1 MRISTSRFPRNTQI
15 CSTQGQTYFTLA
27 PMLKSLQQFHLRFR
41 HSIRSV
47 SRFLIYFIAFFLVAL
62 AYWVGENFGEP
73 PLEQVLYHLQFGM
86 NGLVDTDVALIRS
99 FVETCLVWPI
109 GLALVIV
116 LVDTAMALFLS
127 HTHRDY
133 FLAKMAGKLNIHLIR
148 GVYWVI
154 GHRAPAYVLIA
165 GTIYFSMQFSVL
177 AFIHHQFGHD
187 YFSAHYV
194 YPEKVEIQAKS
205 PKNLVLIYVES
216 LENSYKDK
224 TLFGHNLLA
233 KLDALGGESFTQFKQ
248 APGTGWTIAGIT
260 ATQCGLPLKS
270 VSLYDGNG
278 VGENIKSF
286 LPRAVCLGDI
296 LHKFGYYNVY
306 MGSDAL
312 PFSGKGKFFQDH
324 HYDEVY
330 GRDELKGNLSKQQMN
345 YWGLYDD
352 ALLKHAKDK
361 LTQLHKRKKRFNLVV
376 TTIDTHGPYGYYS
389 NTCKQKGVNDFA
401 GIVECAAGN
410 VAEFVDWM
418 KKRGYLKDTQVV
430 ILGDHLAMENPLSE
444 KIYTIQ
450 QRTIYNQ
457 FISYPVMQKNR
468 DEVLHFDMYPT
479 IIEFLGFNVV
489 GGRLGLGYSAISNQ
503 LPAQSTSFEEMEEN
517 LLNNSEQYL
526 DLWKPKTTD

>member
-1 MRISTSRFPRNTQI
+1 
-15 CSTQGQTYFTLA
+15 
-27 PMLKSLQQFHLRFR
+27 MLKSLQQFHLRFR
-41 HSIRSV
+41 HTIRSV
-47 SRFLIYFIAFFLVAL
+47 SRFLIYFLAFFLAAL

-86 NGLVDTDVALIRS
+86 NGLVDTDTALIQS
-99 FVETCLVWPI
+99 FVETCLAWPI

-116 LVDTAMALFLS
+116 LIDTAMALFLS
-127 HTHRDY
+127 HTHQHY
-133 FLAKMAGKLNIHLIR
+133 FLAKMAGKLNIHLIKV
-148 GVYWVI
+148 VYWVI
-154 GHRAPAYVLIA
+154 GHRAPAYVLVAAI
-165 GTIYFSMQFSVL
+165 IYFSMQFSVL
-177 AFIHHQFGHD
+177 AFIHHQFGDD

-194 YPEKVEIQAKS
+194 YPEKVEIQAKN

-224 TLFGHNLLA
+224 TLFGDNLLA
-233 KLDALGGESFTQFKQ
+233 KLDALGGESFGQFRQ

-296 LHKFGYYNVY
+296 LHTFGYYNVY

-361 LTQLHKRKKRFNLVV
+361 LSQLHKSKQRFNFVV
-376 TTIDTHGPYGYYS
+376 TTIDTHGPDGYYS
-389 NTCKQKGVNDFA
+389 NTCKQRGVQDFA
-401 GIVECAAGN
+401 GIVECTAGN
-410 VAEFVDWM
+410 VSEFVRWM

-444 KIYTIQ
+444 KIYTVQ

-457 FISYPVMQKNR
+457 FISKPLIQKNR

-503 LPAQSTSFEEMEEN
+503 VQAPNATFEEMEEN

-526 DLWKPKTTD
+526 DLWKPKATP